1 MEKWLRIGQ
10 PQVQEILDR
19 DPDFQK
25 LLSELECLEVTYQQV
40 LKKLSPEDQ
49 EIVERYIGLCEEL
62 EYQKTHTAYKCG
74 RMHRSH
80 DYTI

>member
-10 PQVQEILDR
+10 PQVQEILDH

-25 LLSELECLEVTYQQV
+25 MLSELEGLEAQYQQV
-40 LKKLSPEDQ
+40 LQKLSSADQ

-74 RMHRSH
+74 RMHRSS
-80 DYTI
+80 

>member
-1 MEKWLRIGQ
+1 MEKWLRFGQ

-25 LLSELECLEVTYQQV
+25 MLAQLEVLEEQYQQV
-40 LKKLSPEDQ
+40 LQKLSPADQ
-49 EIVERYIGLCEEL
+49 EIVERYVGLCEEL

-74 RMHRSH
+74 RMHR
-80 DYTI
+80 